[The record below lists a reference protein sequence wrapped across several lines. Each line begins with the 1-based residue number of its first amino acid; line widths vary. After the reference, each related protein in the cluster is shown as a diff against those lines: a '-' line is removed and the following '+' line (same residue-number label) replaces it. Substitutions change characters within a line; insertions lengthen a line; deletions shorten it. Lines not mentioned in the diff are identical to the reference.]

1 MTNIPH
7 TTASDIR
14 RREDLKRLLPMWPA
28 ELADLSLAGRRHIIR
43 HLERA
48 LRAER
53 RRGRA
58 GHFAYSISRHA
69 ALIAN
74 CKQER
79 AALVAFEIAT
89 LGASKVRAQKSPPQK
104 GGPL

>member
-1 MTNIPH
+1 MTNSPH
-7 TTASDIR
+7 ITASDIR

-28 ELADLSLAGRRHIIR
+28 ELADLSLAGRQHIIR
-43 HLERA
+43 NLERA

-58 GHFAYSISRHA
+58 GHFAYNISRHA

-89 LGASKVRAQKSPPQK
+89 LGASKIRAQKSPPQK